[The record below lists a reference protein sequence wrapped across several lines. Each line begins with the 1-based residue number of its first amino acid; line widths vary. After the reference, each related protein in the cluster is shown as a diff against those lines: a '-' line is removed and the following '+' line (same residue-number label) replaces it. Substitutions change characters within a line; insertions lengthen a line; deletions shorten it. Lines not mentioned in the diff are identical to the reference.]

1 MGIKM
6 NKIKVRK
13 IRNNKTLVP
22 KNNGIVLKP
31 SERVRV
37 VKKSAVK
44 KPNILDSYEVT
55 NEIIEK
61 YKDFNLTTEELK
73 LLMVPKEIVDELS
86 FNQQYTRFVT
96 KLKVGEDPEI

>member
-13 IRNNKTLVP
+13 IRTSKTLVP
-22 KNNGIVLKP
+22 KDEGIVLKP

-73 LLMVPKEIVDELS
+73 LLMVSKERICKLS
-86 FNQQYTRFVT
+86 FNQQYTRFVA
-96 KLKVGEDPEI
+96 KLKVGEDPEE

>member
-13 IRNNKTLVP
+13 IRTSKTLVP
-22 KNNGIVLKP
+22 KDNGIVLKP
-31 SERVRV
+31 SEGVRV

-44 KPNILDSYEVT
+44 KPNILDSYVIT

-73 LLMVPKEIVDELS
+73 LLMLPKEMICKLS
-86 FNQQYTRFVT
+86 FNQQYTRFMA
-96 KLKVGEDPEI
+96 KLKVGEGPEI